1 MKKKELEKVKE
12 MSLKDLRKEIIA
24 EKRKFVEVS
33 AKIQAGKEKNLKA
46 GKAIRVKIARLAT
59 LIGNKEKEPIKLVA
73 VKEEKK

>member
-12 MSLKDLRKEIIA
+12 MSLKDLRKEIMA

-46 GKAIRVKIARLAT
+46 GKAIRAKIARMAT
-59 LIGNKEKEPIKLVA
+59 LISQKEKEPVKEIK